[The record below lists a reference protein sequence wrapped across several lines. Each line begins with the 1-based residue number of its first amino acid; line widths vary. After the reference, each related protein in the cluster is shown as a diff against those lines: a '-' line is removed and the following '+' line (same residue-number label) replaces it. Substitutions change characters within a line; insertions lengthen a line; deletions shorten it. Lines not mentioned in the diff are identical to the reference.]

1 MRANN
6 EDRRGDRK
14 FSQLSIKLILSLT
27 EQLSMHS
34 FDLEKLKVVKAL
46 HALGL
51 LKERLY
57 VLNRNIFILF
67 ILFYKGIY

>member
-1 MRANN
+1 MSNY
-6 EDRRGDRK
+6 
-14 FSQLSIKLILSLT
+14 LCILLILRKGKSL
-27 EQLSMHS
+27 
-34 FDLEKLKVVKAL
+34 KAL
-46 HALGL
+46 HARGR